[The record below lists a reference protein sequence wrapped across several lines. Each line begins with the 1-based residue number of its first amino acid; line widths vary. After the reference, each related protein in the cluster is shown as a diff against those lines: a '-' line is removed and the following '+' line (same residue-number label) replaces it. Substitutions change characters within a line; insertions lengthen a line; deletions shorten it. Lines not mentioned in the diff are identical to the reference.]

1 MPNSSTT
8 PVVDSS
14 TTTNAAIAL
23 AYGPVWVTGKRAEYY
38 ELQNTGSSNLDFTR
52 VGVWLLGEGEWDG
65 CDELWINDTL
75 IWRSEWDDTTQF
87 HFHRGCDAVIG
98 SGLSPYSSGPD
109 QGVDSFF
116 SAFPTAVNPLAY
128 SRIAYY
134 AIKRKQPIQN
144 QTNTHQNDPTQWAD
158 LNPIGLWRSTKVR
171 LFDAEGNQTAYA
183 YSTNPA
189 WHFVDAIL
197 RRKIFPEYNIDLNAG
212 IDQISAAAQNR
223 FDWGSIYSAA
233 QYFDQVL
240 ANGRRRFTGAYAF
253 SQTTTLAAILEQ
265 ILKCCRSFQR
275 EYAGQISLI
284 PDQTRPSVF
293 TFSRYNIL
301 PGSPSPSDK
310 AVSQAPN
317 CYVAKFRD
325 LLVPT
330 SALVESITCAVSHNP
345 VVTTQASHPY
355 NTGDILSLGGT
366 GTIYDGVWTVYSV
379 PDADAY
385 GNCYSLTLSSKG
397 ANYPTSVGAG
407 GSIGLLYSRLKERA
421 PQFDHETNQL
431 ARGAVG
437 VGLPRQRNR
446 VRVEYDYAIST
457 FDQASR
463 ISRFERDLALGPD
476 QSPYVTPK
484 AVTLKAALFAADAA
498 ESGAVV
504 AQIQCGDHVTLDDTA
519 NYAYA
524 GEYAVLDATHRPY
537 NATASGSGG
546 SLALTPAADGG
557 EVELTLGP
565 YLPSDA
571 YDTTDPNS
579 AGWSNVPGSD
589 PDNDS
594 DFTSIS
600 MANGGTFAFFTGSL
614 PSGSQ
619 FQLPSTGF
627 AVGNMLA
634 WAGPAGTNVNYHSLR
649 IIQMCS
655 VDANRVLT
663 LIYSDCDGT
672 TWGGDVNF
680 AALSWMSSDKTS
692 TSGSLTWLE
701 LTLLGGETIV
711 FGQGVLAD
719 GSTVV
724 LPAGYSTGNMFAVAY
739 PHDSPQNWKNA
750 QSVGAYVDSSHV
762 VHFDYIDSGSNM
774 WHGNAAVLVFAWKNN
789 MGTVTTETDSGAN
802 WMHCPLTN
810 GTVFGVGCAKN
821 LANGATFVLPSC
833 AGEGSTLQP
842 MVGSSD
848 GSIQSGHHAQG
859 VGSAYL
865 DASNVVHITFNDGSG
880 NVWSGTADV
889 FALFCEPSSASS
901 AGISVSVSPASMSI
915 ALNGTLQFTAYV
927 SGTSTTTVTWSVD
940 GVAGGNATVGTID
953 ASGNYTAPGATGL
966 HTITATSTVNT
977 AAFASQGISVGTG
990 SGASGAGTVSI
1001 VVTPSKVIVP
1011 AGGACQFA
1019 ASVNGA
1025 SGTAVVWSVDGLAG
1039 GNAVF
1044 GTIDSNGVY
1053 VAGTAPGL
1061 RIIRAA
1067 LASNSSVLGSA
1078 TVGVNATVDQT
1089 RSIGLS
1095 TL

>member
-38 ELQNTGSSNLDFTR
+38 ELQNTGSSDLDFTR
-52 VGVWLLGEGEWDG
+52 VGIWLLGEGEWDG

-171 LFDAEGNQTAYA
+171 LFDDEGNQTAYA

-212 IDQISAAAQNR
+212 IDEISAAAQNR

-240 ANGRRRFTGAYAF
+240 ANGRRRFTAAYAF

-265 ILKCCRSFQR
+265 ILKCCRSYQR
-275 EYAGQISLI
+275 EYAGQIALI
-284 PDQTRPSVF
+284 PDQTRPSIF
-293 TFSRYNIL
+293 TFSRKNIL
-301 PGSPSPSDK
+301 PGSLCPSDK
-310 AVSQAPN
+310 LVSQAPN

-330 SALVESITCAVSHNP
+330 SALVASITCEVSHNP
-345 VVTTQASHPY
+345 VVTTQAPHPY
-355 NTGDILSLGGT
+355 NTADILSFGGT
-366 GTIYDGVWTVYSV
+366 ETIYDGVWTVYSV
-379 PDADAY
+379 PDADVN
-385 GNCYSLTLSSKG
+385 GNCYSLTLTSKG

-421 PQFDHETNQL
+421 PQFDHENNQL

-498 ESGAVV
+498 GSGAVV
-504 AQIQCGDHVTLDDTA
+504 AQIQCGDHVTLDDSA
-519 NYAYA
+519 NYSYA

-537 NATASGSGG
+537 NATATGSGG
-546 SLALTPAADGG
+546 SLALTAAGDGG
-557 EVELTLGP
+557 EADLTLAP
-565 YLPSDA
+565 YMPSDD

-594 DFTSIS
+594 DYTSIS
-600 MANGGTFAFFTGSL
+600 LDNGGTFVFFTGSL

-634 WAGPAGTNVNYHSLR
+634 WAGPGGANINYHSLR

-663 LIYSDCDGT
+663 LIYTDCEGT
-672 TWGGDVNF
+672 FWGGDVNF
-680 AALSWMSSDKTS
+680 AALSWMSSDT
-692 TSGSLTWLE
+692 TFVSGGLTWLE
-701 LTLLGGETIV
+701 LTLLGGETII

-719 GSTVV
+719 GATVE
-724 LPAGYSTGNMFAVAY
+724 LPAGYTTGNMFAVAY

-750 QSVGAYVDSSHV
+750 QSVGAFVDSSQI
-762 VHFDYIDSGSNM
+762 VHFNYIDSNAAA
-774 WHGNAAVLVFAWKNN
+774 WHGNADILVFAWKNN
-789 MGTVTTETDSGAN
+789 MGTVTTETVGGGN

-810 GTVFGVGCAKN
+810 GSIFGVGCAKN
-821 LANGATFVLPSC
+821 MANGATFSLPTS
-833 AGEGSTLQP
+833 AGDGLTLQP
-842 MVGSSD
+842 MVGSSN
-848 GSIQSGHHAQG
+848 GSIQSGYHAQG

-865 DASNVVHITFNDGSG
+865 DASNVVHVTFNDGSG
-880 NVWSGTADV
+880 HVWGGNADV
-889 FALFCEPSSASS
+889 LALFCESGSAS
-901 AGISVSVSPASMSI
+901 AGGISVSVTPASMSV
-915 ALNGTLQFTAYV
+915 ALNGVLQFTAYV
-927 SGTSTTTVTWSVD
+927 AGTSTVTVTWSVD
-940 GVAGGNATVGTID
+940 GVDGGNATVGTID
-953 ASGNYTAPGATGL
+953 ATGSYTAPATAGL
-966 HTITATSTVNT
+966 HIVTATSTANV
-977 AAFASQGISVGTG
+977 AAYGSQGVTVGTG
-990 SGASGAGTVSI
+990 SGTGGSGTTSV
-1001 VVTPSKVIVP
+1001 VVTPSAAIV
-1011 AGGACQFA
+1011 AASGGCQFSA
-1019 ASVNGA
+1019 TVNGA
-1025 SGTAVVWSVDGLAG
+1025 SGVAVVWSVDGVVG
-1039 GNAVF
+1039 GNATV
-1044 GTIDSNGVY
+1044 GTVDASGNYTGAPA
-1053 VAGTAPGL
+1053 AGSH
-1061 RIIRAA
+1061 IIKAA
-1067 LASNSSVLGSA
+1067 LASNSAVSGSA
-1078 TVGVNATVDQT
+1078 TVGVNSTVAAA
-1089 RSIGLS
+1089 RAML
-1095 TL
+1095 LHNL